1 MSDGSSR
8 GAGLLASLRGLVRT
22 LIAVAHT
29 RLAILANEL
38 EEQGACFARIA
49 VFAAIGAAGLF
60 FTTALGMVL
69 VIAAFWDNRI
79 PVIGILFAVF
89 LGGTLWS
96 LAILRKHLTG
106 RPRLLSA
113 TLTELA
119 KDKASLSGINE
130 NDC

>member
-8 GAGLLASLRGLVRT
+8 DAGLLASLRGLVRT

-29 RLAILANEL
+29 RLAILASEL
-38 EEQGACFARIA
+38 EEQGACFTRIA
-49 VFAAIGAAGLF
+49 VYAAIGAAGLL
-60 FTTALGMVL
+60 FTTALGIVL
-69 VIAAFWDNRI
+69 LIAAFWDNRLL
-79 PVIGILFAVF
+79 VIGILFAVF
-89 LGGTLWS
+89 FGATLWS
-96 LAILRKHLTG
+96 LVTLRKYLTG

-113 TLTELA
+113 TLAELA